1 MSNVTNSTI
10 FALVDNFRG
19 DLFGR
24 YDSMVKAT
32 SAAKGVL
39 GRLVIVE
46 CDASESDRAIEY
58 MAKNENGAHITALYA
73 PRR

>member
-1 MSNVTNSTI
+1 MNTESKNI

-24 YDSMVKAT
+24 YDSREKAM
-32 SAAKGVL
+32 AASKGAGL
-39 GRLVIVE
+39 RLVIVE
-46 CDASESDRAIEY
+46 CEASESDRAIEY
-58 MAKNENGAHITALYA
+58 MAKHESGPHITALYA